1 MNKELMK
8 NINERLIYS
17 RELGINHQNR
27 LNIHDELV
35 DKLISIT
42 NILQDQIDELK
53 IAIKKRNELP
63 SYSSTNWL

>member
-8 NINERLIYS
+8 NINERLIYA
-17 RELGINHQNR
+17 RKLGINHQNR
-27 LNIHDELV
+27 LNIHDELI

-53 IAIKKRNELP
+53 IAIKEKK
-63 SYSSTNWL
+63 